1 MLIPSS
7 NPPVASRGYG
17 THVQMLSP
25 DPGMGLAVTDCFSV
39 AGSAVEGVNEVL
51 VKFVYHDKTVA
62 PVTGN
67 PVRVTDR
74 FWSCYIHVG
83 LSAGD
88 PAVTGT
94 LSAHRT
100 NGTGGDNTLVTVSPG
115 FPGDCPPGRIEAYGA
130 TGYPVSFNPVK
141 YANWDPSIFE
151 QCEII
156 QGRYY
161 PQPDGFV
168 TYVESLDSRPWKER
182 TPRFMFLG
190 KGLYLAKLI
199 FIGGF
204 NHPPAVYLRSKQIT
218 GH

>member
-1 MLIPSS
+1 
-7 NPPVASRGYG
+7 
-17 THVQMLSP
+17 MLSP
-25 DPGMGLAVTDCFSV
+25 DPGPGLVVTDCFSV
-39 AGSAVEGVNEVL
+39 AGSAIDGVDYVQ
-51 VKFVYHDKTVA
+51 VKFTYEDKTA
-62 PVTGN
+62 EPVGGN
-67 PVRVTDR
+67 PVAVTDR
-74 FWSCYIHVG
+74 FWSCYIYLD
-83 LSAGD
+83 LSPGD

-100 NGTGGDNTLVTVSPG
+100 NGTGGDNTMVTVSPG
-115 FPGDCPPGRIEAYGA
+115 IQGPCPPDRHLEA
-130 TGYPVSFNPVK
+130 VSHSGSSVNFNPVK
-141 YANWDPSIFE
+141 YAKWDPSIFE

-161 PQPDGFV
+161 PRPDGFV
-168 TYVESLDSRPWKER
+168 TYVESFDSRPWKER